1 MDWDLTGYFADFAA
15 YEGFVGELET
25 DCKNLLTSLGSVPV
39 LSPMSEGTWAG
50 AVERYEAIL
59 SRFSHASSYVGCLA
73 AAEAQEERH
82 QQAEARMSRVGAE
95 LSKLSLE
102 FVRALRGVDDDA
114 FEAFAARPVVASA
127 RAALER
133 WRREGAFTMAP
144 ELEALAADL
153 GNDGIHAWG
162 RLYNRLSSDLSF
174 TMPWPDGRVEKL
186 PAAQRRS
193 LMANPERAVRKAAF
207 EGGNVAW
214 GDVADVCGAALN
226 HIAGT
231 RIALD
236 ARRKRPSAIH
246 GALEQAAISE
256 ATLDAMMAA
265 VQGGATSA
273 RKVLALKAK
282 AMGRSTIAWFDLEAP
297 FEVGEA
303 EAPIPWSE
311 ACDRVSRSFH
321 RASSELGAYF
331 DHCVSRR
338 WIDFTPR
345 AGKRPGAFCT
355 SSEITDETRIFM
367 TYQGTAG
374 DVSTLA
380 HEAGH
385 AFHAEA
391 MRGIRPLARQYPMTL
406 AESASTFGELLLA
419 DGLRKEGVLD
429 DVTRARML
437 GESLGDAVAFL
448 LDIPVRYTFERAFY
462 EERKRGEVSVA
473 RISELMGMAQR
484 RILGNV
490 LEPGGEDTLFWASK
504 LHFFLTD
511 ISFYNFPY
519 TFGFLLSRALFQRY
533 LEEGTA
539 FMPKWVAFLRETGQA
554 EAHVVAA
561 RTLGEDLESEA
572 FWRRAIASLEPDLAE
587 LEALAPKVFRGAPPK
602 SERAPASV

>member
-15 YEGFVGELET
+15 YENFVGELET
-25 DCKNLLTSLGSVPV
+25 DCKNLLTSLGSVPS
-39 LSPMSEGTWAG
+39 LAPLTEGTWAG

-59 SRFSHASSYVGCLA
+59 ARFSHASSYVGCLA
-73 AAEAQEERH
+73 AAEAHDERH
-82 QQAEARMSRVGAE
+82 QQAEARMSRVGGE
-95 LSKLSLE
+95 VSKLSLE
-102 FVRALRGVDDDA
+102 FVRALRGVDDETY
-114 FEAFAARPVVASA
+114 EAFASKDLVSTARP
-127 RAALER
+127 ALNR
-133 WRREGAFTMAP
+133 WRREGAHTMAP
-144 ELEALAADL
+144 DLEALASDL
-153 GNDGIHAWG
+153 ANDGLHAWG

-174 TMPWPDGRVEKL
+174 TMAWPDGRTETL

-193 LMANPERAVRKAAF
+193 LMASPDRAVRKAAF
-207 EGGNVAW
+207 EGGNAAW
-214 GDVADVCGAALN
+214 SGVGDVCAAALN

-231 RIALD
+231 RIVLD
-236 ARRKRPSAIH
+236 ARRKRPNAIH

-256 ATLDAMMAA
+256 ATLDAMMSA
-265 VQGGATSA
+265 VQAGATAA
-273 RKVLALKAK
+273 RKVLSLKAR
-282 AMGRSTIAWFDLEAP
+282 AMGRSTLAWFDLEAP
-297 FEVGEA
+297 FEVGDA
-303 EAPIPWSE
+303 EAPIAWSE

-321 RASSELGAYF
+321 RASPELGAYF

-345 AGKRPGAFCT
+345 TGKRPGAFCT
-355 SSEITDETRIFM
+355 SSEVTDETRIFM

-419 DGLRKEGVLD
+419 DGMRKEGVLD

-462 EERKRGEVSVA
+462 DERKRGEVSAA

-484 RILGNV
+484 RILGPV
-490 LEPGGEDTLFWASK
+490 LEAGGEDTLFWASK

-533 LEEGTA
+533 LEEGPA
-539 FMPKWVAFLRETGQA
+539 FMPKWLAFLRETGQA

-561 RTLGEDLESEA
+561 RTLGEDLESEE

-587 LEALAPKVFRGAPPK
+587 LEALAPRVFRAEAPRSFRGA
-602 SERAPASV
+602 ATT

>member
-1 MDWDLTGYFADFAA
+1 MDWELTGYFQDFDA
-15 YEGFVGELET
+15 YEAFVGELET
-25 DCKNLLTSLGSVPV
+25 DCKRLVTSLSSVPALAPV
-39 LSPMSEGTWAG
+39 SEATWAG
-50 AVERYEAIL
+50 AVDRYEAIL
-59 SRFSHASSYVGCLA
+59 ARFSHASSYVGCLA
-73 AAEAQEERH
+73 AAEGHLERH
-82 QQAEARMSRVGAE
+82 QQAESRMARVGSE
-95 LSKLSLE
+95 LSKLGLE
-102 FVRALRGVDDDA
+102 FVRALREVDDA
-114 FEAFAARPVVASA
+114 TFEGFAARPEVATA
-127 RAALER
+127 KPALAR
-133 WRREGAFTMAP
+133 WRREGAHTMAP

-153 GNDGIHAWG
+153 GNDGLHAWG
-162 RLYNRLSSDLSF
+162 RLYNRVSSDLTF
-174 TMPWPDGRVEKL
+174 TMTWPDGRTETL
-186 PAAQRRS
+186 PVAQRRS
-193 LMANPERAVRKAAF
+193 LMASPDRAVRAAAF
-207 EGGNVAW
+207 AGGNLAW
-214 GDVADVCGAALN
+214 GRASDVCGAALN

-256 ATLDAMMAA
+256 ATLEAMMSA
-265 VQGGATSA
+265 VQGAASVS

-282 AMGRSTIAWFDLEAP
+282 AMGRSTVGWFDLEAP
-297 FEVGEA
+297 FEVGAPES
-303 EAPIPWSE
+303 PIPWEE
-311 ACDRVSRSFH
+311 ACGRVSRAFH
-321 RASSELGAYF
+321 RASAELGGYF

-338 WIDFTPR
+338 WIDFAPR

-355 SSEITDETRIFM
+355 SSEVTDETRIFM

-419 DGLRKEGVLD
+419 DSLRKEGAID
-429 DVTRARML
+429 DATRARML
-437 GESLGDAVAFL
+437 GESLGDAVSFL

-462 EERKRGEVSVA
+462 EERRRGELTVA
-473 RISELMGMAQR
+473 RTSELMSLAQR
-484 RILGNV
+484 RVLGSV
-490 LEPGGEDTLFWASK
+490 LEPGAEDPLFWASK

-533 LEEGTA
+533 LEEGSA

-554 EAHVVAA
+554 DAHVVAA
-561 RTLGEDLESEA
+561 RTLGEDLESEG

-587 LEALAPKVFRGAPPK
+587 LEALAPKVFGVAG
-602 SERAPASV
+602 

>member
-1 MDWDLTGYFADFAA
+1 MDWDLTGYFANFEA
-15 YEGFVGELET
+15 YEAFVGELET
-25 DCKNLLTSLGSVPV
+25 DCKRLVTSLSSVPA
-39 LSPMSEGTWAG
+39 LSALSEGTWAG
-50 AVERYEAIL
+50 AVDRYEAIL

-73 AAEAQEERH
+73 AAEASVERH
-82 QQAEARMSRVGAE
+82 QQAESRMARVGSE
-95 LSKLSLE
+95 LSKLGLE
-102 FVRALRGVDDDA
+102 FVRALRDVDDA
-114 FEAFAARPVVASA
+114 SFEAFAARPDIASA
-127 RAALER
+127 RPAIVR
-133 WRREGAFTMAP
+133 WRREGAHTMAP
-144 ELEALAADL
+144 ELESLAADL
-153 GNDGIHAWG
+153 GNDGLHAWG
-162 RLYNRLSSDLSF
+162 RLYNRVSSDLTF
-174 TMPWPDGRVEKL
+174 TMAWPDGRKETL
-186 PAAQRRS
+186 PVAQRRS
-193 LMANPERAVRKAAF
+193 LMASPDRAVRLAAF
-207 EGGNVAW
+207 EGGNEAW
-214 GDVADVCGAALN
+214 RRASDVCGAALN

-231 RIALD
+231 RIVLD

-246 GALEQAAISE
+246 AALEQAAISE
-256 ATLDAMMAA
+256 ATLESMMNA
-265 VQGGATSA
+265 VQGAASVS

-282 AMGRSTIAWFDLEAP
+282 AMGRTTVGWFDLEAP
-297 FEVGEA
+297 FEVGTA
-303 EAPIPWSE
+303 EAPIPWE
-311 ACDRVSRSFH
+311 DACARVTRAFH
-321 RASSELGAYF
+321 RASPELGAYF

-338 WIDFTPR
+338 WIDFAPR
-345 AGKRPGAFCT
+345 GGKRPGAFCT
-355 SSEITDETRIFM
+355 SSEVTDETRIFM

-419 DGLRKEGVLD
+419 DSLRKEGAID
-429 DVTRARML
+429 DATRARML

-473 RISELMGMAQR
+473 RISELMATAQR
-484 RILGNV
+484 RVLGNV
-490 LEPGGEDTLFWASK
+490 LEPGAEDPLFWASK

-554 EAHVVAA
+554 DAHVVAA

-587 LEALAPKVFRGAPPK
+587 LEVLAPKVFAGAG
-602 SERAPASV
+602 